1 MVEKDQVRN
10 HYEYDVWGNTV
21 TCEETVENRFR
32 FNGQQHDPI
41 TQQYYLRARFHNPV
55 IGRFTQED
63 TYRGDGLNLY
73 AYCSNNPVYYVDPS
87 GYWCEKKEKV
97 FRDLMKERGLTDA
110 DLAKDPELKLRMM
123 AEASNIVKNPQNYN
137 KIRGYDGIDPNV
149 LNQQYDII
157 VKDKR
162 RKKVRV

>member
-1 MVEKDQVRN
+1 
-10 HYEYDVWGNTV
+10 
-21 TCEETVENRFR
+21 
-32 FNGQQHDPI
+32 
-41 TQQYYLRARFHNPV
+41 
-55 IGRFTQED
+55 
-63 TYRGDGLNLY
+63 
-73 AYCSNNPVYYVDPS
+73 
-87 GYWCEKKEKV
+87 
-97 FRDLMKERGLTDA
+97 MKERGLTDA

-137 KIRGYDGIDPNV
+137 KIRVYDGIDPNV